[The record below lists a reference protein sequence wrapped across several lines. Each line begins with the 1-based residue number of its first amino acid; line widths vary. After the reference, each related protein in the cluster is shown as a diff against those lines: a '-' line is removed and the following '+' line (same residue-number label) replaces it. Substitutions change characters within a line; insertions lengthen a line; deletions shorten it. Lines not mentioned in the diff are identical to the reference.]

1 MQINNYNRNLKPS
14 FQSLYIVKAKENPD
28 KVDDILDLS
37 DRYSY
42 SRAGISSFTE
52 IPEDNYSYSNSTIKF
67 IGENFACSGINETRV
82 NKYTSIGSNAS
93 INGLIIYGEGDI
105 NIGDY
110 VHMGAEVVI
119 CSDNHNYEGDA
130 IPYDTTVIK
139 KPVNIAS
146 FVWIGTRTT
155 ILPGTTIGEGA
166 IIQAGSV
173 VHGNIPAYSIAG
185 GNPAKV
191 FKTRNVE
198 HFLKMKE
205 EKKFN

>member
-1 MQINNYNRNLKPS
+1 MFRL
-14 FQSLYIVKAKENPD
+14 IVNIFVSIFVKK
-28 KVDDILDLS
+28 S
-37 DRYSY
+37 DRAKVKGKILSY
-42 SRAGISSFTE
+42 FKILKIKKKA
-52 IPEDNYSYSNSTIKF
+52 KF

-93 INGLIIYGEGDI
+93 INGLIIYGEGDV

-191 FKTRNVE
+191 FKTRNIE
-198 HFLKMKE
+198 HFLKLKE